1 MGVRSDG
8 ISAEPCAEA
17 RLLISGATDDELRHD
32 ERRLLDAHLEGCPA
46 CRQHAD
52 AVASLTRTVR
62 LRSAE
67 SEREFVASVMA
78 RSRPARL
85 GRGGWLRP
93 ALAWCGLVIAVLS
106 LRPLILAEI
115 DGVPTHIARH
125 VGASSLA
132 LAVGLLYAAW
142 RPHRAFGL
150 LPLVGALLATT
161 LLSAVLDTVD
171 GSQSLVAEA
180 VHIIE
185 IIGLVLLWMVAG
197 SPGWDRVGDGLRSLR
212 RTERVA
218 RPTS

>member
-1 MGVRSDG
+1 M
-8 ISAEPCAEA
+8 
-17 RLLISGATDDELRHD
+17 
-32 ERRLLDAHLEGCPA
+32 
-46 CRQHAD
+46 
-52 AVASLTRTVR
+52 
-62 LRSAE
+62 
-67 SEREFVASVMA
+67 
-78 RSRPARL
+78 
-85 GRGGWLRP
+85 RP

-185 IIGLVLLWMVAG
+185 MIGLVLLWMVAG
-197 SPGWDRVGDGLRSLR
+197 SPGWDRVGHGLRSLR

-218 RPTS
+218 RHTS